1 MHSDF
6 NELNRHKL
14 TVEWYKNFKMSQS
27 NLDERDEES
36 AQDAEA
42 DISSGGK
49 SEEEIIE
56 LRK

>member
-1 MHSDF
+1 MHSEL
-6 NELNRHKL
+6 NELHRHNL
-14 TVEWYKNFKMSQS
+14 TVEWYKNLKMSQS

-36 AQDAEA
+36 AQDADA